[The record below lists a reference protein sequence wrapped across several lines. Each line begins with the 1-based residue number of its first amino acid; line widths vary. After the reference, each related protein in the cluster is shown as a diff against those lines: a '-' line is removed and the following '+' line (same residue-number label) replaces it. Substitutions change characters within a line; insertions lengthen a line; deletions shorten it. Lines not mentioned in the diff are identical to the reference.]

1 MCAILDADV
10 AHQVFGEARPPA
22 GEAFFHWINSGG
34 MRLVVGGK
42 LLEELDHDSRFRVW
56 RQQAVQA
63 GRVRILPTDRIE
75 ARMAELRNQVA
86 CRSNDVHVIALAQ
99 VSGARLLY
107 SNDLSL
113 RQDFGDRQLIGN
125 PHGRIY
131 STHRSGQLQDSHR
144 GLLRRNDLCRAGS

>member
-22 GEAFFHWINSGG
+22 GEAFFDWINSGG

-63 GRVRILPTDRIE
+63 GRVRIMPMDRIE
-75 ARMAELRNQVA
+75 ASMADLRNQGA
-86 CRSNDVHVIALAQ
+86 CQSNDVHVIALAQ

-113 RQDFGDRQLIGN
+113 HQDFGDRQLINRPRGK
-125 PHGRIY
+125 IY
-131 STHRSGQLQDSHR
+131 STHRSGQLQDSYR
-144 GLLRRNDLCRAGS
+144 RLLRRNDLCRAGS